1 MLLSLKIENYA
12 LINSCKVQFSN
23 GFSSITGETG
33 AGKSIILGALGL
45 ILGNRVD
52 TQVLLDKE
60 RKCVVEATFSIDTIL
75 KKIFDDND
83 LDFDTQSVFRR
94 EITPAGKSRAFINDT
109 PVQLSVMKIF
119 AEHLIDIHSQSA
131 TINLKN
137 HDYQLYL
144 LDSLLEDNKLK
155 QSYQSK
161 YKQYKDIETLIND
174 LQEKQTEFVKE
185 KSFNEFLFNELDN
198 ASLKDGEQEEK
209 ENLLAIVSN
218 AQTIK
223 ENIIQ
228 TLQIFD
234 NEQDNCL
241 ISLLNNASNH
251 LSKIS
256 AHNEKLSDLFNRI
269 ESSNIELKDIYN
281 ELLSFNNDLDI
292 NPQQE
297 NELSSRLDTIYKLEN
312 KHNVKSIAELLSIK
326 EDLQQKLLATQD
338 ISDEIEKQKSLKE
351 KINKELENLS
361 SVLHEQRLEVS
372 KTLCQ
377 QIKPLLSSMSMKE
390 ASLKI
395 EVIKQANFNPLG
407 KDKVRFLFNANKT
420 KDNNLQELST
430 VISGGELSRLMLALK
445 AVIAQK
451 YSVPTLIFDEIDT
464 GISGDIA
471 SKTADI
477 MLLISQNHQ
486 VITITH
492 LVQMAAKSTH
502 HYKVFKQVL
511 DGQTQSNI
519 YLLNK
524 EERINEL
531 AKMLSGDKITPE
543 ALANAKSLIDK

>member
-12 LINSCKVQFSN
+12 LINSCNVQFSN

-109 PVQLSVMKIF
+109 PVQLSVMKTF

-174 LQEKQTEFVKE
+174 LQEKQTEFLKE

-209 ENLLAIVSN
+209 ENLLALVSN
-218 AQTIK
+218 AQTIQ

-377 QIKPLLSSMSMKE
+377 QIKPLLASMSMKE

-395 EVIKQANFNPLG
+395 EVIQQENFNPLG

-445 AVIAQK
+445 AVIAKK

-486 VITITH
+486 VIAITH

-519 YLLNK
+519 SLLNE

-543 ALANAKSLIDK
+543 ALANAKSLINK